1 MFQRMRSQYATS
13 ILLAIITPPNYF
25 FKSQNMAAAT
35 AHQRSRRLDE
45 IPAEVTSRIV
55 PTLLEIERRKYKPG
69 SDEHYR
75 YLYLAQRLV
84 TGTARNSLEK
94 KKLSQMYSVFE
105 IQHGKG
111 EALALMIYLFKSCD
125 DPISAEKLEG
135 LITGADPGGHRGAP
149 LFAGRRVSEE
159 ERAKFNFRKLA
170 ASIANE
176 LEESKREDFV
186 TLLQDQ
192 TREDGDT
199 KATNYRNIL
208 DLMTK
213 ACNSGILE
221 VQEPSCRIKL
231 LEWLD
236 QLGYRRGGDLT
247 VMKEIDQ
254 FDSRKQFPGR
264 GPDSMQY

>member
-1 MFQRMRSQYATS
+1 
-13 ILLAIITPPNYF
+13 
-25 FKSQNMAAAT
+25 MAAA
-35 AHQRSRRLDE
+35 AAPQRSRRLEE
-45 IPAEVTSRIV
+45 IPAEVTSQIV
-55 PTLLEIERRKYKPG
+55 PILLEIERRKYKPG

-84 TGTARNSLEK
+84 AGTARNTLEK

-105 IQHGKG
+105 TQYGKG

-125 DPISAEKLEG
+125 DPISAEKLEA
-135 LITGADPGGHRGAP
+135 LVTDADPGGHYHHRGAP
-149 LFAGRRVSEE
+149 LFAGRRVSED
-159 ERAKFNFRKLA
+159 ERAKFNFRKLT
-170 ASIANE
+170 ASIADE

-192 TREDGDT
+192 TGEDGDA

-213 ACNSGILE
+213 ACNSGVLE
-221 VQEPSCRIKL
+221 VQEPSCKEKL
-231 LEWLD
+231 LEWLG

-247 VMKEIDQ
+247 VMQEIDQ
-254 FDSRKQFPGR
+254 FDSKKRFPGAAAG
-264 GPDSMQY
+264 GPSYMQY